1 MRRAATTLQAAFAS
15 AFVVALLFGCSAD
28 GEDSHQ
34 GHDHGAEE
42 AGAHSDEGEHGAEDG
57 HVELTEQQFRSAGI
71 EVTEVRPGRVSEALT
86 LPGTVAPNAD
96 AVLHITPRVSG
107 QVRSVGKNLGEEV
120 SVGEVLCVIDSVE
133 LGDAVADYMRD
144 RELVNAA
151 EETLARERELYAG
164 RLTALR
170 TVLDGAVDIQERIF
184 KREEELQKKAVS
196 TMRPL
201 LEADRAYQLSQLERD
216 KQVTELEAERDTR
229 ILELEVGLR
238 SKRISLA
245 AALNRLRTMGLE
257 KAAIDG
263 LDESS
268 ALLSGEYPIR
278 ASGSGVVVERHISSG
293 EFVEAGER
301 LYIIEDLSSVWF
313 IASASE
319 GQLQSVRRG
328 QPAYVTLDAF
338 AGTTLTGVVSFL
350 DYHVD
355 PTSRSVGVRV
365 ALDNEQLEGWPE
377 GLPLRPGM
385 FGRAELET
393 ASREASLVLPEAAL
407 VHEDAGEYVFV
418 QVEPFAFERRDIK
431 AKVVA
436 GGMAEVTSGLREGEK
451 VAISGTFLLKSA
463 ERQGELG
470 GGHSH

>member
-1 MRRAATTLQAAFAS
+1 VFAS
-15 AFVVALLFGCSAD
+15 TFVLALLFGCSAD
-28 GEDSHQ
+28 GEDGHE

-42 AGAHSDEGEHGAEDG
+42 AGAHSDEGEHGEEES

-71 EVTEVRPGRVSEALT
+71 EVVEVKPGRVSEALT
-86 LPGTVAPNAD
+86 LPGTVSPNAD
-96 AVLHITPRVSG
+96 AVLHVTPRVSG
-107 QVRSVGKNLGEEV
+107 QVRSVAKRLGEEV
-120 SVGEVLCVIDSVE
+120 AAGEVLCVIDSVE

-144 RELVNAA
+144 RELVSAA
-151 EETLARERELYAG
+151 EETLAQERELYTG
-164 RLTALR
+164 RLSALR
-170 TVLDGAVDIQERIF
+170 TVLDGAVEIQERIF

-216 KQVTELEAERDTR
+216 KQLTELEAERDTR
-229 ILELEVGLR
+229 LLELEVGLR
-238 SKRISLA
+238 SRRISLTA
-245 AALNRLRTMGLE
+245 SANRLQAMGLE
-257 KAAIDG
+257 REAIEG
-263 LDESS
+263 LGESS

-313 IASASE
+313 IASAAE

-338 AGTTLTGVVSFL
+338 SGTTLTGAVSFL

-365 ALDNEQLEGWPE
+365 TLDNEQLEGWPE

-393 ASREASLVLPEAAL
+393 ASRQASLVLPEAAL

-418 QVEPFAFERRDIK
+418 QVEPFAFERRDIE